1 MEILGYLKNIS
12 IFSELKDQDL
22 KLIYE
27 KMISRSYSKG
37 ELIVLEETIG
47 DKCYFIF
54 EGSVKITRSNKD
66 GREVIL
72 AILNAGEFFGE
83 MSLLDGET
91 RSANVFSQENTKVSI
106 LSRDDFLSILEE
118 YPKVSIELLRELTT
132 RLRKSDEQIASLTLS
147 DAEKRIGRCII
158 RLADE
163 QGIIKRGQVTIKKLP
178 YQHDIAN
185 MAGTSRETVSRALVL
200 LEQSGLIM
208 RDGRSME
215 IIDYVTFKRE
225 FD

>member
-27 KMISRSYSKG
+27 KMILRSYSKG

-54 EGSVKITRSNKD
+54 EGSVKITRSNMD

-72 AILNAGEFFGE
+72 AILNVGEFFGE

-106 LSRDDFLSILEE
+106 LSRDDFLSIFTSRQRATIRKE
-118 YPKVSIELLRELTT
+118 
-132 RLRKSDEQIASLTLS
+132 RKSISS
-147 DAEKRIGRCII
+147 M
-158 RLADE
+158 
-163 QGIIKRGQVTIKKLP
+163 GIEFSPLNTTT
-178 YQHDIAN
+178 Y
-185 MAGTSRETVSRALVL
+185 VL
-200 LEQSGLIM
+200 
-208 RDGRSME
+208 
-215 IIDYVTFKRE
+215 
-225 FD
+225 

>member
-27 KMISRSYSKG
+27 KMILRSYSKG

-72 AILNAGEFFGE
+72 DILNAGEFLE
-83 MSLLDGET
+83 RCLLDGET

-106 LSRDDFLSILEE
+106 LSRDFLSILN
-118 YPKVSIELLRELTT
+118 
-132 RLRKSDEQIASLTLS
+132 
-147 DAEKRIGRCII
+147 
-158 RLADE
+158 
-163 QGIIKRGQVTIKKLP
+163 IKK
-178 YQHDIAN
+178 
-185 MAGTSRETVSRALVL
+185 
-200 LEQSGLIM
+200 
-208 RDGRSME
+208 
-215 IIDYVTFKRE
+215 
-225 FD
+225 